1 MNPLQLPSSQK
12 KIIELLVKKERSLTE
27 LSKSLEMSKS
37 GVLKHLGKLMSSDM
51 IKKQMV
57 TNEKGRES
65 VYSLKNTSYF
75 LSLIPDNDTI
85 VELTTHSTFELK
97 YLLAEQIPQQNIKEE
112 IKILLKN
119 LTDIPFTI
127 LYGSAAKGESTWKSD
142 IDLLFL
148 KDSWS
153 NRDKENIQDEISEI
167 NMELDHQVKPIFKT
181 FSVFKEQSSLINEI
195 KKEGII
201 IYGDI
206 FTQQEVWKEMKR
218 YRNFTD

>member
-12 KIIELLVKKERSLTE
+12 KIIELLAKKERSLTE
-27 LSKSLEMSKS
+27 LSESLKMSKS
-37 GVLKHLGKLMSSDM
+37 GVLKHLDKLMSSDM

-75 LSLIPDNDTI
+75 LSLNPNNDSI
-85 VELTTHSTFELK
+85 IEFTTHSTFELK
-97 YLLAEQIPQQNIKEE
+97 YLLAEQVPQQNIREE

-119 LTDIPFTI
+119 LKDIPFTI

-142 IDLLFL
+142 IDILFL
-148 KDSWS
+148 NDTWS
-153 NRDKENIQDEISEI
+153 DQDKEDIQDEISEI

-181 FSVFKEQSSLINEI
+181 FSEFKEHTSLINEI

-206 FTQQEVWKEMKR
+206 FTEQEVWKVMKR

>member
-1 MNPLQLPSSQK
+1 MNPLQLPPPQK
-12 KIIELLVKKERSLTE
+12 KIIELLAKKERSLTE

-37 GVLKHLGKLMSSDM
+37 GVLKHLDKLMSSDM

-75 LSLIPDNDTI
+75 LSLNPDNDSI
-85 VELTTHSTFELK
+85 IEFTTHFTFELK
-97 YLLAEQIPQQNIKEE
+97 YLLAEQVPQQNIREE

-119 LTDIPFTI
+119 LKDIPFTI
-127 LYGSAAKGESTWKSD
+127 IYGSAAKGESTWKSD
-142 IDLLFL
+142 IDILFL
-148 KDSWS
+148 NDIWS
-153 NRDKENIQDEISEI
+153 DQDKEDIQDEISEI

-181 FSVFKEQSSLINEI
+181 FSEFKEQSSLINEI
-195 KKEGII
+195 KTEGII

-206 FTQQEVWKEMKR
+206 FTRHEVWKVMKR